1 MERPLRP
8 SHRPIFTPLWCVR
21 GWKAQCS
28 VWKSLRNQCFAVD
41 QRTGTQ
47 ILLWYNAR
55 WKENP
60 GAVLDPITVV
70 LSRVEFKHDSKC
82 QHFCVLLV
90 WGCYCQ
96 NSSSFLVCFLL
107 CFSAPCWTF
116 LIQRPGCSYCP
127 LAVDSSIMMSGHDSF
142 DRLDKPAFSWR
153 LLHCLDTF
161 DKSEGRAGNFDT
173 STFRVD
179 RWGFN
184 CTATTLCLVTLTL
197 DQPKD
202 RHLKAIVWHLKYV

>member
-1 MERPLRP
+1 MCERLK
-8 SHRPIFTPLWCVR
+8 SSV
-21 GWKAQCS
+21 QCLKITE
-28 VWKSLRNQCFAVD
+28 KSMLCCRSEDRYTNTALIQRN
-41 QRTGTQ
+41 
-47 ILLWYNAR
+47 
-55 WKENP
+55 
-60 GAVLDPITVV
+60 PITVV
-70 LSRVEFKHDSKC
+70 LSHVEFKHDSKC

-127 LAVDSSIMMSGHDSF
+127 LTVDSSIMIYGHDSF

-173 STFRVD
+173 RTFRID

-197 DQPKD
+197 DQPNTG
-202 RHLKAIVWHLKYV
+202 HL